1 MSARGLQYL
10 LQDWWVS
17 VMPGI
22 GIFLLALT
30 SNLAGDAA
38 STLLGDRR

>member
-10 LQDWWVS
+10 LQEWWVP

-22 GIFLLALT
+22 AIFLLAL
-30 SNLAGDAA
+30 SANLAGDGLRELM
-38 STLLGDRR
+38 SSE